1 MKLIALQIIPDKDQ
15 CTVLVSIDYAP
26 SEFQG
31 EFKPCY
37 VTLAYGR
44 DGGYHVTN
52 IPPFIDPQVLEK
64 ATVYGQHIIDTALT
78 ALQPLFNRSEP

>member
-1 MKLIALQIIPDKDQ
+1 MKLVALQIIPDKDQ

-26 SEFQG
+26 SEF
-31 EFKPCY
+31 KSCY

-52 IPPFIDPQVLEK
+52 IPPFIEPQVLEK
-64 ATVYGQHIIDTALT
+64 ATAYGQHIIDTALT
-78 ALQPLFNRSEP
+78 ALQPLFQRSEP